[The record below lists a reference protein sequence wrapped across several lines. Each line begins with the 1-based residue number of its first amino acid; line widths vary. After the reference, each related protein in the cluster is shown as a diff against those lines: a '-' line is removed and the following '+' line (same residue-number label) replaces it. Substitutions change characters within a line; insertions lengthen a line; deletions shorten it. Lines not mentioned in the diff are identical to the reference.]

1 MLRYCSSVNAG
12 TFVIFCLILF
22 FPGAVL
28 AKAVEQLKIA
38 PSFTLKLI
46 SPDSRST
53 LVSLEK
59 DISLGTEPS
68 LGYEG
73 DTILILLGKMDV
85 TWDREFAFWSALKR
99 SFAGASIRIICVL
112 LGPNPQGLR
121 WLQQHRKTLEDYPLQ
136 LLYDRY
142 GLVRSRYH
150 LDGRNFALFIV
161 NNARRILWSKFEF
174 SDQTRMEFIE
184 HLGYRLG
191 RPIVGRTPAPL
202 VAWFK
207 NEMEDQGI
215 KVLPSQ

>member
-1 MLRYCSSVNAG
+1 ML
-12 TFVIFCLILF
+12 FL
-22 FPGAVL
+22 PDAVL
-28 AKAVEQLKIA
+28 AKVVDQLKNA

-59 DISLGTEPS
+59 DISLGTDPG
-68 LGYEG
+68 LGYKG
-73 DTILILLGKMDV
+73 DTILILLGKVDV
-85 TWDREFAFWSALKR
+85 AWDREFAFWSALKR
-99 SFAGASIRIICVL
+99 SFTGASIRIICVL

-121 WLQQHRKTLEDYPLQ
+121 WFQEHRKTVENYPLQ

-150 LDGRNFALFIV
+150 MDGRNFALFIV

-184 HLGYRLG
+184 RLGYRLG

-207 NEMEDQGI
+207 NEMEEPGI
-215 KVLPSQ
+215 KALPSK